1 MEIQGLYFVF
11 SATTPVTV
19 LECLVT
25 VSWAWESRFPI
36 WPLQLLVGKGTLFSN
51 LWCLAKSR
59 TIVASKFSVL
69 LDCLFRS
76 WGQRKNAFTVYS
88 VFVCLFACTCW
99 WLLIPGFLTYKSV
112 YEVKRKPRGL
122 TPCCSLGPENPS
134 QPAFSSPPFR
144 VFLCFQLYS
153 AGGTG
158 QNSSILSSWSG
169 SIPNYLLRPNL
180 TQATWKHNITTL
192 NWMKILL

>member
-11 SATTPVTV
+11 SARTPVTV
-19 LECLVT
+19 LGCLVT

-36 WPLQLLVGKGTLFSN
+36 WPLQLLIGKGTLFSS
-51 LWCLAKSR
+51 LWCLAYSR

-76 WGQRKNAFTVYS
+76 WGQRKNAFAVYS
-88 VFVCLFACTCW
+88 VFVCLPVPIGGSWFPAP
-99 WLLIPGFLTYKSV
+99 LLMSV

-169 SIPNYLLRPNL
+169 SIPNYLLRPN
-180 TQATWKHNITTL
+180 
-192 NWMKILL
+192 